1 MGGGGVQSTQEPQL
15 SLDWS
20 HLSSEMACMT
30 HGDYEGD
37 LDDSLMDRPKTPI
50 RQYLI
55 DVIGEQNVCE
65 LEAVDGK
72 DEETDDEFRQACAVM
87 SETDTDFVSSNLGTN
102 KKENSGQLSLG
113 QTQGEQIMSSAE
125 KKQPSVGVSDA
136 SVSRKE
142 TKQSS
147 ETVKETGTSSSPKKK
162 KQSTKTTTKSSNKTQ
177 GKSNISHQ
185 DRLRLGVERIKQSST
200 YWKEE
205 PVEDPRLT
213 GWCLH
218 LCKRASGHL
227 DKYWFTPAGIKLR
240 SKPEVEKF
248 LLALQDANGDE
259 DEAYTLL
266 SKNRKRRSVGAGGA
280 APKSTN
286 NTTSGTDSS
295 AKETASTGALS
306 TQRQKKTKKSEK
318 TSQEQTATATKT
330 TNATVTTPTRS
341 SSRKKKIPTAM
352 TTEDGIDYSMTSAVQ
367 SVSASKKRNV
377 RRKERVI
384 KHTSA
389 AKDAKRVRSA
399 TVTAV
404 LQQQKSKYATV
415 YERDQIHAY
424 DSFVNTNAAQSIVFK
439 RIQRMKHNSNHTG
452 PYRLH
457 YKDANITDQ
466 FAEPKFIEVKKA
478 TKKKAAKGLQVF
490 SPVSKFDIPAVAE
503 SK

>member
-1 MGGGGVQSTQEPQL
+1 
-15 SLDWS
+15 
-20 HLSSEMACMT
+20 
-30 HGDYEGD
+30 
-37 LDDSLMDRPKTPI
+37 
-50 RQYLI
+50 
-55 DVIGEQNVCE
+55 
-65 LEAVDGK
+65 
-72 DEETDDEFRQACAVM
+72 
-87 SETDTDFVSSNLGTN
+87 
-102 KKENSGQLSLG
+102 
-113 QTQGEQIMSSAE
+113 MSSAE

-136 SVSRKE
+136 SASRKE
-142 TKQSS
+142 TKQTS
-147 ETVKETGTSSSPKKK
+147 ETVKETGNPSSSPKKK
-162 KQSTKTTTKSSNKTQ
+162 KQTTKTTTTTKSSNKPQ
-177 GKSNISHQ
+177 GKRNISHQ

-205 PVEDPRLT
+205 PVEDPRLA
-213 GWCLH
+213 GWRLH
-218 LCKRASGHL
+218 LCKRASGHM
-227 DKYWFTPAGIKLR
+227 DKYWFTPTGIKLR
-240 SKPEVEKF
+240 SNPEVEKF

-266 SKNRKRRSVGAGGA
+266 SKNRKRRSMGVGGA
-280 APKSTN
+280 APKSIN
-286 NTTSGTDSS
+286 NTASGADSS

-330 TNATVTTPTRS
+330 TNNATVTTPTRS
-341 SSRKKKIPTAM
+341 SSRKKKISTAM

-367 SVSASKKRNV
+367 SVSASKKKRNV

-399 TVTAV
+399 TVAAV
-404 LQQQKSKYATV
+404 LQQQKSKYATI
-415 YERDQIHAY
+415 YERDQIHGH
-424 DSFVNTNAAQSIVFK
+424 DSFMNANAAQSIVFK

-457 YKDANITDQ
+457 YQDANITDQ

-490 SPVSKFDIPAVAE
+490 SPVRKFDIPAVAE